1 MERLLSETYEIMNI
15 MVAVNRKFLD
25 PLLVML
31 ESLFQ
36 HHKCPMRI
44 FLLHTEL
51 TERDFARIHKLSSQ
65 HDREQELHPIYIDR
79 EQFKRVIIRFKYIS
93 IETCYRLIAVEMLP
107 ENVERLLYLDAD
119 IIVNRNLEQLYNSN
133 FKGKAMIACRNI
145 GVDNI
150 KIWQKHLNVQANYF
164 NAGVMLWNMEK
175 VRRVLTMDVVTDML
189 KRSSQF
195 QMLDQDILNILFDG
209 DVRYARPE
217 KFNFIVSCRDKYD
230 PISETER
237 YIYHFAGYPDAKPWN
252 WNFRYG
258 KDIWMYW
265 KYARRLKG
273 WVHTCIFLGINAV
286 YQQINKVMEN
296 RM

>member
-1 MERLLSETYEIMNI
+1 MYLSGAHGMMNI
-15 MVAVNRKFLD
+15 MVAVNKKFLD

-36 HHKCPMRI
+36 HHTCPMYI

-51 TERDFARIHKLSSQ
+51 TERDLSKVNKLLLR
-65 HDREQELHPIYIDR
+65 HDREKEVQPIYIDR

-93 IETCYRLIAVEMLP
+93 IETCYRLIAVRMLP
-107 ENVERLLYLDAD
+107 ADVERLLYLDAD
-119 IIVNRNLEQLYNSN
+119 IIVNKNLEQLYNSD

-150 KIWQKHLNVQANYF
+150 KIWQKHLNVQGDYF
-164 NAGVMLWNMEK
+164 NAGVMLWNMKK
-175 VRRVLTMDVVTDML
+175 VRQVLTMDVVADML

-195 QMLDQDILNILFDG
+195 QMLDQDILNILFDS

-217 KFNFIVSCRDKYD
+217 KFNFIVSCRDKYN
-230 PISETER
+230 PIPEKER
-237 YIYHFAGYPDAKPWN
+237 YIYHFAGYPDVKPWN
-252 WNFRYG
+252 WYFRYG
-258 KDIWMYW
+258 KDIWVYW

-273 WVHTCIFLGINAV
+273 LAYTYIFIGINAV
-286 YQQINKVMEN
+286 YQQINKVMKN